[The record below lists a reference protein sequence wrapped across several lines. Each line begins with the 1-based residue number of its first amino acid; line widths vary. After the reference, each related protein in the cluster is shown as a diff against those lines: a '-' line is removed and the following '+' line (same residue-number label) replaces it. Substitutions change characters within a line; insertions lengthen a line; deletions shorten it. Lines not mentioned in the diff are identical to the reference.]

1 MPTAKQVQ
9 PEANSKSLETEI
21 ERNVYDLKRAGTT
34 FRPTDDGNH
43 ETAANLTTL
52 LGRVSEASTCEIDNL
67 IGELRG
73 LRETVE
79 TDCDHLQN
87 DIAEYAKLSQA
98 VMQLTAVASD
108 DVEKLPS
115 APRISQ

>member
-9 PEANSKSLETEI
+9 PEAISKSLETEI
-21 ERNVYDLKRAGTT
+21 EGSVYDLKRAGAT

-52 LGRVSEASTCEIDNL
+52 LRRVSEASTCEIDNL

-73 LRETVE
+73 LREKLE
-79 TDCDHLQN
+79 TDCDHIQS
-87 DIAEYAKLSQA
+87 DIAEYAKLSRG
-98 VMQLTAVASD
+98 VMQLTEVASD
-108 DVEKLPS
+108 DMEKLPT
-115 APRISQ
+115 APHVSQ